1 MDKKATTE
9 SENAALVSRLSEV
22 VENNKKLREEVKR
35 LKQEMSTTLHDI
47 ELCREEKKAYSR
59 KLTQLS
65 EDMRYYFTTSKK
77 QKIKSLFSIIK
88 VMKGERGVIKTIE
101 LIKILEWKKARVH
114 KNLNRLIELGI
125 VSRRSIGVYSLAND
139 FLRIN
144 GDDELKQLLLA
155 KMVAEEL
162 KDL

>member
-1 MDKKATTE
+1 
-9 SENAALVSRLSEV
+9 
-22 VENNKKLREEVKR
+22 
-35 LKQEMSTTLHDI
+35 
-47 ELCREEKKAYSR
+47 
-59 KLTQLS
+59 
-65 EDMRYYFTTSKK
+65 
-77 QKIKSLFSIIK
+77 
-88 VMKGERGVIKTIE
+88 MKGERGVIKTIE

-144 GDDELKQLLLA
+144 SDDELKQLLLA